1 MGVGG
6 GVETPPRDGWLGWGR
21 GLTEAEVVLGLL
33 EPPPP
38 PPPPVPSAT
47 ASSVSAALLL
57 VVVPSGSFPVG
68 LGPADEDVGAAK
80 AEDSTLPPPP
90 PPPLPLPPPLP
101 FPPSRLRCS
110 SFNRSLLR
118 HFARRFWNHTW
129 KSAAV
134 RIDINLMIKLRR
146 IDNGKRNFDAEVSVL
161 WAKLLK

>member
-38 PPPPVPSAT
+38 PPPPLPPPAPLPMPSAT
-47 ASSVSAALLL
+47 ASSMSAALLL

-68 LGPADEDVGAAK
+68 LGPADDDVGALRAD
-80 AEDSTLPPPP
+80 DSTLPPP
-90 PPPLPLPPPLP
+90 
-101 FPPSRLRCS
+101 PPSRLRCS
-110 SFNRSLLR
+110 SFSRSLLR

-129 KSAAV
+129 KLRCGNLRLGKRLILKNGDNV
-134 RIDINLMIKLRR
+134 RIEAFKPW
-146 IDNGKRNFDAEVSVL
+146 KRH
-161 WAKLLK
+161 